1 MRAFAVPGAAVQRV
15 SDREEQMSTDN
26 AVPMANVQEMH
37 VVHTM
42 FRREFGLT
50 PALVRGV
57 ADGDL
62 ARARVVAEHVDI
74 MLSALIGH
82 HEGEDIGLWPRL
94 LERVS
99 DELAPLV
106 HVMEEQHEQLHAV
119 CDELAGAVRSW
130 RVNGS
135 STQGTMVAGIADRLN
150 RIAFEHMRLEEETIL
165 PLAERHITAADWAEL
180 GGHGASVTPRDR
192 LDLQFGMT
200 LYEGDPVVMK
210 GLLKGAPL
218 RVRVLM
224 PMRSRRRYRAY
235 AKKLHGT
242 ARPPR
247 AGRRDERPRG

>member
-1 MRAFAVPGAAVQRV
+1 
-15 SDREEQMSTDN
+15 MSTDN
-26 AVPMANVQEMH
+26 AVPMANVKEMH

-62 ARARVVAEHVDI
+62 TRTRIVAEHIDI
-74 MLSALIGH
+74 MLSALTGH

-99 DELAPLV
+99 GELAPLV
-106 HVMEEQHEQLHAV
+106 HVMEEQHERLHAV

-130 RVNGS
+130 RVSGDLVR
-135 STQGTMVAGIADRLN
+135 GKEVAEIADRLN
-150 RIAFEHMRLEEETIL
+150 RVAFEHMQLEEESIL
-165 PLAERHITAADWAEL
+165 PLAEKHITAAEWAEL
-180 GGHGASVTPRDR
+180 GRHGTSRTSPER

-200 LYEGDPVVMK
+200 LYEGDPAVMK

-224 PMRSRRRYRAY
+224 PMRCRRRYRAY
-235 AKKLHGT
+235 ARQLHGT
-242 ARPPR
+242 ATPPR
-247 AGRRDERPRG
+247 VGRRG

>member
-1 MRAFAVPGAAVQRV
+1 
-15 SDREEQMSTDN
+15 MSTGN

-62 ARARVVAEHVDI
+62 ARARVVAEHLDI

-99 DELAPLV
+99 DELVPLV
-106 HVMEEQHEQLHAV
+106 HVMEAQHEQLHAV
-119 CDELAGAVRSW
+119 CGELAGAVRAW
-130 RVNGS
+130 RVGGS
-135 STQGTMVAGIADRLN
+135 SAQGAAVAGITDRLN

-165 PLAERHITAADWAEL
+165 PPAERHITAAEWAEL
-180 GGHGASVTPRDR
+180 GGHGTSMTPRDR
-192 LDLQFGMT
+192 LDPRFGMT

-224 PMRSRRRYRAY
+224 PMRCRRRYRAY
-235 AKKLHGT
+235 AKKLNGT

-247 AGRRDERPRG
+247 VGRRVERPRG

>member
-1 MRAFAVPGAAVQRV
+1 
-15 SDREEQMSTDN
+15 MSSDN
-26 AVPMANVQEMH
+26 AVPMANVKEMH

-62 ARARVVAEHVDI
+62 ARTRIVAEHIDI

-99 DELAPLV
+99 GELTPLV
-106 HVMEEQHEQLHAV
+106 HVMEEQHEQLHTV
-119 CDELAGAVRSW
+119 CDELAAAVRSW
-130 RVNGS
+130 RATGDSVRGNE
-135 STQGTMVAGIADRLN
+135 VAELADRLN

-165 PLAERHITAADWAEL
+165 PLAEKHITAAEWAEL
-180 GGHGASVTPRDR
+180 GGHGAARTSPDR

-200 LYEGDPVVMK
+200 LYEGDPDVMK

-218 RVRVLM
+218 RVRLLM
-224 PMRSRRRYRAY
+224 PVRSRRRYRAY
-235 AKKLHGT
+235 ARKLHGT
-242 ARPPR
+242 ATPPR
-247 AGRRDERPRG
+247 IGRRG